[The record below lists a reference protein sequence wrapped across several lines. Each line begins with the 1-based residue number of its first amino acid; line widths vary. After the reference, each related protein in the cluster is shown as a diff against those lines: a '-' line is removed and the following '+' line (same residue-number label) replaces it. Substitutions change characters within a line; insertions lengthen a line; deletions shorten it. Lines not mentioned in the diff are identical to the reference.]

1 LSGPGEIQI
10 EGDGVSQFP
19 LSKVELIQNGKVI
32 ATGELD
38 ESKTNANIKTSL
50 SFEQSGWLAI
60 RAIGPTH
67 PDHPT
72 GGQYAHTSPIY
83 VDVADRP
90 AESREDALY
99 FLKWIDRLALAVRLR
114 DRIPSAELRAH
125 VESQLESARD
135 VYRSLAD

>member
-1 LSGPGEIQI
+1 MERS
-10 EGDGVSQFP
+10 SQP
-19 LSKVELIQNGKVI
+19 ANWTSQKPTPTSKRLLALSKVGGWPSEPSAPLI
-32 ATGELD
+32 
-38 ESKTNANIKTSL
+38 
-50 SFEQSGWLAI
+50 
-60 RAIGPTH
+60 PTTQ